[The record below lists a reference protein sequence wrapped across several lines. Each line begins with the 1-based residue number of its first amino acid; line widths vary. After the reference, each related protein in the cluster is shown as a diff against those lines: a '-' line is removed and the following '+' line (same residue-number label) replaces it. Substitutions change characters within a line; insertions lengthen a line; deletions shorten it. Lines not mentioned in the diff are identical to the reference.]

1 MLKRII
7 AVIGII
13 VLLGLYIT
21 TIVVSLSGDQVD
33 MRLLTASLAA
43 TVIIPVV
50 IFAIDRIQKQF
61 KKKDK

>member
-21 TIVVSLSGDQVD
+21 TIVVSLSGAQVD
-33 MRLLTASLAA
+33 MRHLTASLAA